1 MFTQDTGKLPG
12 GGNYEGPPIH
22 TLTVF
27 ANPFIEVLAFTLLG
41 QAIQL
46 LPDSI
51 KHLQDIPSI
60 FEEGVHGVIPG
71 EVAPTEGDWN
81 TLVFLP
87 GVHDI
92 GLNFRLH
99 ANRFHSNV
107 KLDFFHRSYYI
118 PGDAIVYGTMNNG
131 GKEGHEPHQSDGDN
145 IRWFWKWSF
154 YASRYLEKY

>member
-22 TLTVF
+22 TLTIF
-27 ANPFIEVLAFTLLG
+27 ANPFIEVLAFILLG

-46 LPDSI
+46 LPGSI
-51 KHLQDIPSI
+51 KHLQDVPSI

-99 ANRFHSNV
+99 ANRYHCNVSNCI
-107 KLDFFHRSYYI
+107 SYI
-118 PGDAIVYGTMNNG
+118 GATIFLGTPLFMG
-131 GKEGHEPHQSDGDN
+131 
-145 IRWFWKWSF
+145 R
-154 YASRYLEKY
+154 